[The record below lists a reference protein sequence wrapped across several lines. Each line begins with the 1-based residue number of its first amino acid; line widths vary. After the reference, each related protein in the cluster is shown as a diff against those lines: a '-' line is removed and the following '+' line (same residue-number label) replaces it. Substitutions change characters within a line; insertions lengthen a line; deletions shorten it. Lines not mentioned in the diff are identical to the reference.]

1 MSSFRLLSMEHSRR
15 TTKLKS
21 IY

>member
-1 MSSFRLLSMEHSRR
+1 MSSFRLLSMELSRR
-15 TTKLKS
+15 IAKLKS

>member
-15 TTKLKS
+15 SAKLKS